1 MKIHKNFSLTIDDEV
16 FQKFQI
22 IARSGCRT
30 PNRLIV
36 YLIRRIVEVYES
48 AYGAKL
54 LPPQKNSRNVNP

>member
-1 MKIHKNFSLTIDDEV
+1 MKIRKSFSLTIDDEL

-22 IARSGCRT
+22 VARSGYRS

-36 YLIRRIVEVYES
+36 YLIRRMVEVYES

-54 LPPQKNSRNVNP
+54 LPTEQNPSER

>member
-1 MKIHKNFSLTIDDEV
+1 MKIRKSFSLTIDDEL

-22 IARSGCRT
+22 VARSGYRS

-36 YLIRRIVEVYES
+36 YLIRRMVEVYES

-54 LPPQKNSRNVNP
+54 LPTEQNSSER